1 RAREWAA
8 ACLLVGDVRRR
19 GAMVGIELVT
29 DRGTRQPAKHETKEI
44 VRLASERGVI
54 LIAAGTFGNV
64 IRFLTPL
71 TITDDELD
79 EGLAVLSDC
88 FVAAAAQAAMR

>member
-1 RAREWAA
+1 
-8 ACLLVGDVRRR
+8 LIGDIRRR

-29 DRGTRQPAKHETKEI
+29 DRQTRAPAKHETDEI
-44 VRLASERGVI
+44 VRLACARGVI
-54 LIAAGTFGNV
+54 LIPAGTFGNV

-79 EGLAVLSDC
+79 EGLEVLSAC
-88 FVAAAAQAAMR
+88 FAAVASQRIAG